1 MRWLRVLIA
10 DAVLFAAA
18 YAGAFVLRFDGYP
31 THDWLLVLARTLPLV
46 VAIQLAAFIV
56 FRLHRHLWRYVSIG
70 DLVRIGEAAILSGL
84 VEFAIFIPWL
94 HGSGPGYPRSVIF
107 INMAILVLLSGGAR
121 FAVRLSSQRSMPSG
135 VTEKRVA
142 IVGAGS
148 AADAVLREMMQ
159 RAELGYR
166 PQFLVD
172 DSSGKIGSSMH
183 GVPIA
188 GPIRRL
194 PELARAHSIDE
205 VIIAIPSATRA
216 QMQAILEAV
225 GQTGL
230 PSKTVPAVGDLI
242 NGTVSVSRLR
252 RVEIADLLNRDQVSI
267 DPESVAAYIQGRR
280 VLITG
285 AGGSIG
291 TELCRQV
298 LQVGPRQLI
307 MLTRGENSLYQ
318 GSRRLRSEFPDAEIR
333 LIQADVVNREKL
345 DRILSEYRPEA
356 IFHAAANKHVPLSE
370 LNLDETFLV
379 NVVGTWHV
387 LESAAAHSVSRVV
400 CISTDKAAEPASAM
414 GASKRIAEML
424 VLQAHYPKT
433 ICTAVR
439 FGNVLGSRGSVVPLF
454 EEQIAQGRPVTVTDP
469 EMTRYFMTIPE
480 AAQLVLQAGA
490 FSRGGDLF
498 LLEMGEP
505 IKIIDLAR
513 QMIRL
518 SGLRPDEDIPIQV
531 IGRRPGEKLHETLIN
546 PCESFEPTAHP
557 KIRRVRAAALAQI
570 TPADIEELLGLCRA
584 MDEAS
589 IRSWILRRIPEF
601 DPQLREAGRPGVPP
615 VESDD
620 SSVEA

>member
-1 MRWLRVLIA
+1 M
-10 DAVLFAAA
+10 
-18 YAGAFVLRFDGYP
+18 
-31 THDWLLVLARTLPLV
+31 
-46 VAIQLAAFIV
+46 
-56 FRLHRHLWRYVSIG
+56 
-70 DLVRIGEAAILSGL
+70 RIGEAAVLSGL

-94 HGSGPGYPRSVIF
+94 HGSGSGYPRSVIF
-107 INMAILVLLSGGAR
+107 INVAILVLLSGGAR
-121 FAVRLSSQRSMPSG
+121 FFVRLISQRSRPSG
-135 VTEKRVA
+135 EAVKRVA

-159 RAELGYR
+159 RAELGYH

-172 DSSGKIGSSMH
+172 DAPYKVGSSMH

-188 GPIRRL
+188 GPVRRL
-194 PELARAHSIDE
+194 PDLARAHSVDE
-205 VIIAIPSATRA
+205 VIIAVPSATRA

-267 DPESVAAYIQGRR
+267 DPESVAAYVQGRR

-345 DRILSEYRPEA
+345 DRILGECQPEV

-370 LNLDETFLV
+370 LNLDETLLV
-379 NVVGTWHV
+379 NVIGTWHV
-387 LESAAAHSVSRVV
+387 LESAAAHSVSQVV
-400 CISTDKAAEPASAM
+400 CISTDKAAEPVSAM

-424 VLQAHYPKT
+424 VLQAHYPET
-433 ICTAVR
+433 VCAAVR

-454 EEQIAQGRPVTVTDP
+454 EEQIAQGRPITVTDP

-490 FSRGGDLF
+490 FSTGGDLF

-546 PCESFEPTAHP
+546 PGESFEPTAHP
-557 KIRRVRAAALAQI
+557 KIRRVRAVSLPRI

-589 IRSWILRRIPEF
+589 LRSWIVKRLPEF
-601 DPQLREAGRPGVPP
+601 DPQVREAGSLDVPP
-615 VESDD
+615 VESGD
-620 SSVEA
+620 SPAGG